1 MCVRVSEY
9 SKDSNRFLMNNREPE
24 ETRDSKI
31 YEFILHLLL
40 LINFY
45 ILTLFYIL
53 FFSVQVM
60 NEVTR

>member
-1 MCVRVSEY
+1 
-9 SKDSNRFLMNNREPE
+9 MNNREPE